1 MMSKDLKKESNEKK
15 KEKRTVLKLTQEKEL
30 SK

>member
-1 MMSKDLKKESNEKK
+1 MSKDLKKESNEKK